1 MQYEHTHIRT
11 HTHLHTPAH
20 THTHEAQPGEIF
32 AEMPKKSSESEVK
45 LKAAEQNEN

>member
-1 MQYEHTHIRT
+1 MSEHTSAHT
-11 HTHLHTPAH
+11 HTNTHLHTH
-20 THTHEAQPGEIF
+20 TRTQPGEIF

>member
-1 MQYEHTHIRT
+1 MQYEHTHT
-11 HTHLHTPAH
+11 HKPA
-20 THTHEAQPGEIF
+20 HTHEAQPGEIF

>member
-1 MQYEHTHIRT
+1 MNTHTPTHTRT
-11 HTHLHTPAH
+11 HTHK
-20 THTHEAQPGEIF
+20 AQPGEIF

>member
-1 MQYEHTHIRT
+1 MQYEHTNT
-11 HTHLHTPAH
+11 HPH

-45 LKAAEQNEN
+45 LKATEQNEN

>member
-1 MQYEHTHIRT
+1 MSTHTTAHTHT
-11 HTHLHTPAH
+11 HTPAH
-20 THTHEAQPGEIF
+20 TQPQPGEIF

>member
-1 MQYEHTHIRT
+1 MQYEHTHTRT
-11 HTHLHTPAH
+11 
-20 THTHEAQPGEIF
+20 QPEEIF